1 MVIEEIAEKYKLEGI
16 ETADGIPSFYCHKN
30 LLLDVLSELNKIF
43 EVLLDITAV
52 DYLNKKEKRFE
63 VVYLLLSIKNKTR
76 LRLKVPVQDG
86 EKVPTAS
93 LLWKNANWLEREV
106 YDMFGI
112 EFEGHPD
119 LRRILLYPEFEG
131 HPLRKDYP
139 LKRSQPRIKLLRPER
154 E

>member
-16 ETADGIPSFYCHKN
+16 ETTDGIPSFYCDKN
-30 LLLDVLSELNKIF
+30 LLADVLSELNKHF
-43 EVLLDITAV
+43 EILLDITAV
-52 DYLNKKEKRFE
+52 DYLNRKEKRFE

-76 LRLKVPVQDG
+76 LRLKVPVEDG

>member
-1 MVIEEIAEKYKLEGI
+1 MVIEEIAEKYKLERI
-16 ETADGIPSFYCHKN
+16 ETADGISSFYCN
-30 LLLDVLSELNKIF
+30 RSLLSDVLSELHSHF
-43 EVLLDITAV
+43 EMLLDITAV
-52 DYLNKKEKRFE
+52 DYLNRKEKRFE

-76 LRLKVPVQDG
+76 IRLKVPVDDG

-139 LKRSQPRIKLLRPER
+139 LKKSQPRIKLLRPER

>member
-1 MVIEEIAEKYKLEGI
+1 MVLEEVEREFSLGKKDA
-16 ETADGIPSFYCHKN
+16 ADGIPTYYCPGEN
-30 LLLDVLSELNKIF
+30 LFPLMEKLKKDF

-52 DYLNKKEKRFE
+52 DYLGKKEKRFE
-63 VVYLLLSIKNKTR
+63 VVYHLLSLSGKMR
-76 LRLKVPVQDG
+76 VRVKVEVGEG
-86 EKVPTAS
+86 EKIATLS
-93 LLWKNANWLEREV
+93 SLWKNANWLEREV

-139 LKRSQPRIKLLRPER
+139 LKKSQPRIKLLRPER
-154 E
+154 K